1 MCGKAS
7 YKGNLYIPGIKI
19 PVLTKTG
26 QIEITWGNRGYY
38 NARAERINE
47 LYKQIKENKCLML
60 VDRFYEKNHLI
71 TWDES
76 FYLAGLYNSKENFF
90 LILTCPASR
99 AISPVHH
106 RMPVII
112 AVGEENLYFK
122 DEINLLNPFSNL
134 KVA

>member
-1 MCGKAS
+1 
-7 YKGNLYIPGIKI
+7 
-19 PVLTKTG
+19 
-26 QIEITWGNRGYY
+26 
-38 NARAERINE
+38 
-47 LYKQIKENKCLML
+47 ML